1 MGNVFQSL
9 LRAEARRSEREA
21 GVVDPGAD
29 EALGDPSE
37 IRWEGAIFE
46 RVSSIERQL
55 AALEESLGK
64 RMPEVEQR
72 LLHLL
77 EGRLSGLE
85 AELRNLMS
93 SVSSELALEVDRR
106 RSEQRRILWALA
118 AVGLLVLLF

>member
-21 GVVDPGAD
+21 STADPEGG
-29 EALGDPSE
+29 EVLGESGE

-64 RMPEVEQR
+64 RVPEVEER
-72 LLHLL
+72 LLHLI
-77 EGRLSGLE
+77 EGRLVGLETELHKTLSGL
-85 AELRNLMS
+85 A
-93 SVSSELALEVDRR
+93 SELAFDAERR
-106 RSEQRRILWALA
+106 QAEQRRVLWALA
-118 AVGLLVLLF
+118 AVGALVLVF

>member
-1 MGNVFQSL
+1 MGTVFEAM

-21 GVVDPGAD
+21 DG
-29 EALGDPSE
+29 EAGEILAEAGE

-46 RVSSIERQL
+46 RVTSIERQL

-64 RMPEVEQR
+64 RVPEVEGR

-77 EGRLSGLE
+77 EGRLAGLE
-85 AELRNLMS
+85 AELHRATS
-93 SVSSELALEVDRR
+93 SLSADLANEADRSR
-106 RSEQRRILWALA
+106 GAQRRILWALV